1 MIVPLRQHRHLRIE
15 GAKIAVEQVVFII
28 AAELREAMRNRGF
41 LFRHDVAPDF
51 PVRQLQFGRDR
62 TIGVDVIAGMN
73 EKIRA
78 VFEYGA
84 VGSHAAAGS
93 VDAPA
98 LACGIARPDKR
109 YRTFVCWRSPEMP
122 DLGFSGYAGQSE
134 IFKPHPVENIL
145 PGWKTVEEHLRRKI
159 ALGQ

>member
-28 AAELREAMRNRGF
+28 AAELREAMGDRGF

-62 TIGVDVIAGMN
+62 TIGVDMIAGMN
-73 EKIRA
+73 EKIRT
-78 VFEYGA
+78 VFEHGA

-93 VDAPA
+93 IDAPA
-98 LACGIARPDKR
+98 LSRGVTRPGKG
-109 YRTFVCWRSPEMP
+109 YRTFVCWRGPEMT
-122 DLGFSGYAGQSE
+122 DLGIS
-134 IFKPHPVENIL
+134 
-145 PGWKTVEEHLRRKI
+145 
-159 ALGQ
+159 